1 VNVCVS
7 GCFMEE
13 EVMTDYK
20 NVRYKRPSPAS
31 ELQGFGIALVLVLV
45 TVMAL
50 GFVDQ
55 LLFAASF

>member
-1 VNVCVS
+1 
-7 GCFMEE
+7 MI
-13 EVMTDYK
+13 DYK
-20 NVRYKRPSPAS
+20 NVRYKRPSTAS